1 MPVFKFN
8 NAMNSRNIFLSA
20 RFLVSVFSL
29 KDLPADTGLEIAFCG
44 RSNSGKSSVLN
55 AITRNKKL
63 AKTSKTPGRT
73 RAINIFSIDDQKMN
87 RIADLPGY
95 GFARVSKQTQKE
107 WAKLITA
114 YLNGRQS
121 LRGLVIIMDI
131 RHPFKESDLTLIDWC
146 SETNTPLLIVLN
158 KSDKLSKSGALREV
172 EKANLILKQMNLKGQ
187 ALGFS
192 STKTTGIE
200 KLDEKLKR
208 WFDV

>member
-1 MPVFKFN
+1 
-8 NAMNSRNIFLSA
+8 MNSRNIFLSA

-29 KDLPADTGLEIAFCG
+29 KDLPTDTGLEIAFCG

-114 YLNGRQS
+114 YLNSRQS

-158 KSDKLSKSGALREV
+158 KSDKLSKSRVLREV
-172 EKANLILKQMNLKGQ
+172 EKANLMLKQMNLKGQ

>member
-1 MPVFKFN
+1 
-8 NAMNSRNIFLSA
+8 MNSRNIFFST

>member
-1 MPVFKFN
+1 
-8 NAMNSRNIFLSA
+8 MNSRNIFFST

-29 KDLPADTGLEIAFCG
+29 KDLPTDIGLEIAFCG

-95 GFARVSKQTQKE
+95 GFARVSKQTQRE

-114 YLNGRQS
+114 YLNSRQS
-121 LRGLVIIMDI
+121 LSGLVVIMDI

-146 SETNTPLLIVLN
+146 SKTNTPLLIVLN
-158 KSDKLSKSGALREV
+158 KSDKLSKSGVIREV
-172 EKANLILKQMNLKGQ
+172 EKANLMLKQMNLKGQ

>member
-1 MPVFKFN
+1 
-8 NAMNSRNIFLSA
+8 MNSRNLFLST

-172 EKANLILKQMNLKGQ
+172 ERANLILKQMNLKGQ

-192 STKTTGIE
+192 STKSTGIE
-200 KLDEKLKR
+200 KLDEKLKK

>member
-1 MPVFKFN
+1 
-8 NAMNSRNIFLSA
+8 MNSRNIFLSA

-29 KDLPADTGLEIAFCG
+29 KDLPTDTGLEIAFCG

-172 EKANLILKQMNLKGQ
+172 ERANLILKQMNLKGQ

-200 KLDEKLKR
+200 KLYEKLKG

>member
-1 MPVFKFN
+1 
-8 NAMNSRNIFLSA
+8 MNSRNIFLSA

-107 WAKLITA
+107 CAKLITA

-172 EKANLILKQMNLKGQ
+172 EKANLILKQMNLQGQ
-187 ALGFS
+187 ALGIS

>member
-1 MPVFKFN
+1 
-8 NAMNSRNIFLSA
+8 MNSRNIFLST
-20 RFLVSVFSL
+20 RFSVSVFSL
-29 KDLPADTGLEIAFCG
+29 KDLPTDIGLEVAFCG

-55 AITRNKKL
+55 ALTRNKKL

-73 RAINIFSIDDQKMN
+73 QAINIFNVDDQKMN

-95 GFARVSKQTQKE
+95 GFARVSKKTQRE
-107 WAKLITA
+107 WAKLITG
-114 YLNGRQS
+114 YLNSRQS

-131 RHPFKESDLTLIDWC
+131 RHPFKESDLMLIEWC

-158 KSDKLSKSGALREV
+158 KADKLSKSGVLREV
-172 EKANLILKQMNLKGQ
+172 EKANLMLKQMNLKGQ

-200 KLDEKLKR
+200 KLYEKLKG

>member
-1 MPVFKFN
+1 
-8 NAMNSRNIFLSA
+8 MNSQNIFSNT
-20 RFLVSVFSL
+20 RFLLSGFAL
-29 KDLPADTGLEIAFCG
+29 KDLPEDRGIEIAFCG

-55 AITRNKKL
+55 ALARNKKL

-95 GFARVSKQTQKE
+95 GFARVSKQTQRE

-114 YLNGRQS
+114 YLNSRQS

-158 KSDKLSKSGALREV
+158 KSDKLSKSGVLREV
-172 EKANLILKQMNLKGQ
+172 EKTNLMLKQMNLKGQ

>member
-1 MPVFKFN
+1 
-8 NAMNSRNIFLSA
+8 MNSQNIFSNT
-20 RFLVSVFSL
+20 RFLLSGFSL
-29 KDLPADTGLEIAFCG
+29 KDLPEDRGIEIAFCG

-55 AITRNKKL
+55 ALAGNKKL

-73 RAINIFSIDDQKMN
+73 RAINIFCLDDQKMR

-95 GFARVSKQTQKE
+95 GFAKVSKKTQKE
-107 WAKLITA
+107 WARFIND
-114 YLNGRQS
+114 YLTFRKS
-121 LRGLVIIMDI
+121 LRGLVVIMDI

-158 KSDKLSKSGALREV
+158 KSDKLSKSGVLREV
-172 EKANLILKQMNLKGQ
+172 EKANLMLKQMNLKGQ

>member
-1 MPVFKFN
+1 
-8 NAMNSRNIFLSA
+8 MNSRNIFLSA

-114 YLNGRQS
+114 YLNSRQS

-172 EKANLILKQMNLKGQ
+172 ERANLILKQMNLKGQ

>member
-1 MPVFKFN
+1 
-8 NAMNSRNIFLSA
+8 MNSRNIFLSA

-29 KDLPADTGLEIAFCG
+29 KDLPTDTGLEIAFCG

-172 EKANLILKQMNLKGQ
+172 ERANLILKQMNLKGQ